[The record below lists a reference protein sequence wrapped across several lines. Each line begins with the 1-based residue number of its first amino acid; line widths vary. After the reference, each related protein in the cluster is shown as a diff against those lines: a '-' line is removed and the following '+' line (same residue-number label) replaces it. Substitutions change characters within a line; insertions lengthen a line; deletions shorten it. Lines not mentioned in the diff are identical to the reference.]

1 MRLRHQPR
9 RRLRLEVRERLR
21 AVSRPLMA
29 VVAALVVVA
38 AAGYWWMNRPPGR
51 YKPDNSGLYPI
62 NVNGKF
68 GFMDRS
74 GKTVITPQFDGTVG
88 FSEGLAYV
96 RVGTKYGYI
105 NTKGVLVITPQFDD
119 AMLFRYGRA
128 AVKLCC
134 GFWFPQKPGDR
145 YGFID
150 KDGKYIC
157 SPDFSWVGQFSGDLA
172 PVRTAGG
179 VLAFVNRSGKVVM
192 AGKFDGLRPTGFT
205 AGIAAAAS
213 SGKWGFIDTTGKWV
227 IDPQFESALDFAD
240 GPAPVM
246 VGGRW
251 GYIDQKGKFVVNP
264 QYDSGG
270 EFFEGLAVFRQGDKL
285 GLIDTKGRV
294 VVDAKFLL
302 FGQFSDGLAPVKTED
317 GWGFIDRTGKM
328 VVRAQFDGAGD
339 FQNGLAQVWV
349 LGKEAYITTAGAFV
363 VDPFPGT
370 TVPKEKARRAAEA
383 ADAAAKAAETAA
395 QAKTADRSR
404 VEQGIAGEWVGTSG
418 AHANDRV
425 TITSKGGVIGAVLL
439 SDRWREVLQG
449 QLLDDNH
456 LLLTGT
462 SVTRPAAYF
471 GAYSLDTFALEL
483 SADGNSL
490 TGNYHDA
497 AGHAGP
503 IAMRKSLR

>member
-1 MRLRHQPR
+1 MAI
-9 RRLRLEVRERLR
+9 V
-21 AVSRPLMA
+21 A
-29 VVAALVVVA
+29 VVVVVA
-38 AAGYWWMNRPPGR
+38 AAGYWWMNRPLGR
-51 YKPDNSGLYPI
+51 YKLDNSGLYPI
-62 NVNGKF
+62 NINGKY

-74 GKTVITPQFDGTVG
+74 GKTVITPQFDGVFG

-119 AMLFRYGRA
+119 AMPFRYGRA

-179 VLAFVNRSGKVVM
+179 VIAFVNRSGKVVM
-192 AGKFDGLRPTGFT
+192 SGKFDNLRPTGFT
-205 AGIAAAAS
+205 AGLAPAAS
-213 SGKWGFIDTTGKWV
+213 NGKWGFIDTTGKWV
-227 IDPQFESALDFAD
+227 IDPQFENALDFAD

-251 GYIDQKGKFVVNP
+251 GYIDQKGTFVVNP

-302 FGQFSDGLAPVKTED
+302 FGQFSEGLAPVQTED

-328 VVRAQFDGAGD
+328 VVSPQFDSANS
-339 FQNGLAQVWV
+339 FQNGLARVTA

-363 VDPFPGT
+363 VNPFPGT
-370 TVPKEKARRAAEA
+370 TIAKESARLAAEA
-383 ADAAAKAAETAA
+383 LQAQIDAATAA
-395 QAKTADRSR
+395 GAFYLK
-404 VEQGIAGEWVGTSG
+404 EFLGTWT
-418 AHANDRV
+418 D
-425 TITSKGGVIGAVLL
+425 K
-439 SDRWREVLQG
+439 
-449 QLLDDNH
+449 DNFY
-456 LLLTGT
+456 L
-462 SVTRPAAYF
+462 
-471 GAYSLDTFALEL
+471 LEL
-483 SADGNSL
+483 SYVNGRIRIRQCYGADATEGTEFFGRYSDGTITAIGQERDFYKFQFPEFKVL
-490 TGNYHDA
+490 PTGELLHTCGA
-497 AGHAGP
+497 CGP
-503 IAMRKSLR
+503 DGLKRTTKQMPKIPFKPPVNRD